1 MDDRR
6 MKGGGDR
13 DRIWGDWRWTDH
25 WSEKVQESQHL
36 HTLIPPQS
44 FSVWQT
50 AHCIT
55 LRTHMRTVTI
65 QDNSLE
71 IWTNTFQQN
80 YPSILNNWFQNKT
93 KKWFFFSKHG
103 QITHVSCPHYSL
115 QLQHACTLSYS
126 CTVKHTHTDAL
137 IQIVTCFLFFCL
149 PFVHAFFHPSGSSHR
164 ILRFQC
170 LWHWLRAF

>member
-1 MDDRR
+1 MPHFYLYIWVFLHIRVPFWIMMHHKPSIFARKERACSTTATTRGRNGWPKDE
-6 MKGGGDR
+6 GGGDR
-13 DRIWGDWRWTDH
+13 DRIWGDWRWTDQ

-50 AHCIT
+50 AHRIT

-80 YPSILNNWFQNKT
+80 YPSMLNNWFQNKT
-93 KKWFFFSKHG
+93 KNVFSSLYTVRLDMSAAH
-103 QITHVSCPHYSL
+103 ITHYSAACIHT
-115 QLQHACTLSYS
+115 QLFMHS
-126 CTVKHTHTDAL
+126 
-137 IQIVTCFLFFCL
+137 
-149 PFVHAFFHPSGSSHR
+149 
-164 ILRFQC
+164 
-170 LWHWLRAF
+170 